1 MLESHC
7 QIKFVTVIQ
16 ESVLFQKGFLK
27 INFLSF
33 IFMRDSKLNLL
44 TINVNI
50 YKLLPLKVV
59 QSDLQT

>member
-1 MLESHC
+1 
-7 QIKFVTVIQ
+7 
-16 ESVLFQKGFLK
+16 
-27 INFLSF
+27 
-33 IFMRDSKLNLL
+33 MRYSKLNLL